1 MRVLGIDP
9 AAAGATGFG
18 VIETGPR
25 APRLACCGA
34 ERPAR
39 NATPCERLRAVHRL
53 VTRLLA
59 EYAPDAVALE
69 GVFAAL
75 NVRTA
80 LRLAEVR
87 GVVMLAAAE
96 AGVPVFD
103 YPPREVKLAI
113 TGYGHADKRQV
124 QQMVRAELKLA
135 AAPQPADAADAL
147 AVALCHLHAERAR
160 ARASRSTGDAGLAA
174 LLLQKRNGARR
185 RNGFSGRAA
194 LSKLRHTR
202 AGVSRILLST

>member
-18 VIETGPR
+18 VIETDTR
-25 APRLACCGA
+25 APRMQCCGA

-39 NATPCERLRAVHRL
+39 SATPCERLHAVHRL

-124 QQMVRAELKLA
+124 QAMVRAELQLA
-135 AAPQPADAADAL
+135 APPQPADAADAL

-160 ARASRSTGDAGLAA
+160 ARAARSTGNAALAA
-174 LLLQKRNGARR
+174 LLLQKKNGAPR
-185 RNGFSGRAA
+185 RNGHALPAA
-194 LSKLRHTR
+194 RSRTR
-202 AGVSRILLST
+202 PLRILSPR